1 MIFQEKQRIA
11 AAIYNTPREEIPLGR
26 GNFPVMTWPGER
38 PCLSTFVG
46 SASWLLFDL
55 LGINGKPEWL
65 LIPSEYWDQFQDYRN
80 MKIFVMN
87 LPCVNDG
94 AERAMAMMKKYI
106 DKVKNEKDKQD
117 LIQLI
122 QGFRQKVTDYSKDSL
137 KNI

>member
-1 MIFQEKQRIA
+1 
-11 AAIYNTPREEIPLGR
+11 
-26 GNFPVMTWPGER
+26 MTWPGER

-80 MKIFVMN
+80 MKLFVMN

>member
-1 MIFQEKQRIA
+1 
-11 AAIYNTPREEIPLGR
+11 
-26 GNFPVMTWPGER
+26 MTWPGER

-46 SASWLLFDL
+46 PASWLLFDL

-65 LIPSEYWDQFQDYRN
+65 QIPSEYWDQFEEYRK

-87 LPCVNDG
+87 SPFVNDG
-94 AERAMAMMKKYI
+94 AERAMAMMKRYV
-106 DKVKNEKDKQD
+106 DEVKDGKDKQD

-122 QGFRQKVTDYSKDSL
+122 QGFRQKVTDLSKDSL

>member
-1 MIFQEKQRIA
+1 M
-11 AAIYNTPREEIPLGR
+11 
-26 GNFPVMTWPGER
+26 
-38 PCLSTFVG
+38 STFVG
-46 SASWLLFDL
+46 PASWLLFDL

-65 LIPSEYWDQFQDYRN
+65 QIPSEYWDQFEEYRK

-87 LPCVNDG
+87 LPCVNDS
-94 AERAMAMMKKYI
+94 AERSMAMMKRYV

-122 QGFRQKVTDYSKDSL
+122 QGFRQKVTDLSKDSL